1 MDGWIGIDA
10 PPPPPL
16 FIHASQLDWMESRQ
30 TGAEKPVVSYRGRRN
45 TIRSAHIKFHT
56 FIEARGASRRGDGTR
71 VVVGYRAGRK
81 NGKMKAVEPGETS

>member
-1 MDGWIGIDA
+1 MDGSVSTRRRLHRFSFTRLNSIG
-10 PPPPPL
+10 
-16 FIHASQLDWMESRQ
+16 WNRV
-30 TGAEKPVVSYRGRRN
+30 KPVLKNRWYLTGGRRN

-56 FIEARGASRRGDGTR
+56 FIEARGASRRGDDTR